1 MTFDLPWT
9 VFGMLARRAA
19 DAVATQWFGAA
30 GPAAVSA
37 IVQFAKP
44 VDPFDQPSFVAPFIG
59 LVAAVAGLVL
69 MGIAVSSLSALLASL
84 LGLGL
89 LLARVYGITIDFA
102 QFRAA

>member
-1 MTFDLPWT
+1 M
-9 VFGMLARRAA
+9 
-19 DAVATQWFGAA
+19 
-30 GPAAVSA
+30 
-37 IVQFAKP
+37 
-44 VDPFDQPSFVAPFIG
+44 
-59 LVAAVAGLVL
+59 L

>member
-59 LVAAVAGLVL
+59 LP
-69 MGIAVSSLSALLASL
+69 ALLASL